1 MIFRVSTLFKIKKN
15 LKKIWTLITS
25 ATEKGHLEIVKYF
38 IEEVKDIELEPM
50 DHDGLRPIHV
60 AVRFGHLG

>member
-1 MIFRVSTLFKIKKN
+1 MIFFKITKKLQKN
-15 LKKIWTLITS
+15 LLSLFTS

>member
-1 MIFRVSTLFKIKKN
+1 MIYKMKN
-15 LKKIWTLITS
+15 LKKIWTFFS

>member
-1 MIFRVSTLFKIKKN
+1 MG
-15 LKKIWTLITS
+15 
-25 ATEKGHLEIVKYF
+25 TEKGHLEIVKYF